1 MFRGRTIATTLTA
14 VNTLVCAIVLLL
26 AFVAFAAYDQS
37 TFRATI
43 VRQLSTQ
50 AQIVGSNSVSALIF
64 NDSDTA
70 EETLGALRAAS
81 SIMAAEI
88 YTPDGELF
96 AFYNRDGG
104 SAGKPLTIPDSGE
117 ETYRFDQDQLTLA
130 RRVVFQGKLAGTVS
144 IRSDLSELRAR
155 RRQYLGIGASVLTA
169 SLFAAC
175 LLAWISQRAIS
186 RPIVELADTARR
198 VSSERDYSL
207 RAAMPAT
214 AREIATLTDAFN
226 DMLAQIQQR
235 DRALHEA
242 HDGLE
247 QRVRRR
253 TAELAAVNS
262 ELEAFSY
269 SVSHDLRAPL
279 RHVLGFANLLEEHA
293 RAQLDQQGTRYLQ
306 TITQAA
312 QKMGRLIDD
321 LLAFSRMGRSQ
332 LVSSRVDL
340 ADLVREARE
349 EVTATG
355 SPAQPRVEWRIAD
368 LPAVEGDRAM
378 LRQVIVNLLSNAL
391 KYSSARP
398 TPIIEVGTR
407 RDAGE
412 VVVFVRDN
420 GVGFDMQYA
429 HKLFGVFQRLHRSEE
444 FEGTGIGLANVKRI
458 VHRHG
463 GRVWAE
469 AELERGATFYVS
481 LPDTGP
487 TS

>member
-1 MFRGRTIATTLTA
+1 MRRGSFSIATTLTA
-14 VNTLVCAIVLLL
+14 VNTFVCAVVLLL
-26 AFVAFAAYDQS
+26 ALAVFAAYDQAA
-37 TFRATI
+37 FRDAI

-50 AQIVGSNSVSALIF
+50 AQMVASNSVSALVF
-64 NDSDTA
+64 NDSSAA

-81 SIMAAEI
+81 NIVSAEI
-88 YTPDGELF
+88 YTPDHELF
-96 AFYNRDGG
+96 AFYRRDGDG
-104 SAGKPLTIPDSGE
+104 ADAPLVLPDDRLETHVFAGDG
-117 ETYRFDQDQLTLA
+117 LTLA
-130 RRVVFQGKLAGTVS
+130 RRIVFEGKSAGTVS
-144 IRSDLSELRAR
+144 IRSDLSELQAR
-155 RRQYLGIGASVLTA
+155 RRQYVGIGASVLTA
-169 SLFAAC
+169 SLMAAC
-175 LLAWISQRAIS
+175 VLAWISQRGIS
-186 RPIVELADTARR
+186 QPIVRLADTARR
-198 VSSERDYSL
+198 VTTERDYGL
-207 RAAMPAT
+207 RAAASAS
-214 AREIATLTDAFN
+214 AREINTLTGAFN
-226 DMLAQIQQR
+226 DMLAEIQTR

-253 TAELAAVNS
+253 TAELDAVNS

-279 RHVLGFANLLEEHA
+279 RHVIGFASLLEEHA
-293 RAQLDQQGTRYLQ
+293 KDSLDEQGTRYLD

-332 LVSSRVDL
+332 LVTTRVDL
-340 ADLVREARE
+340 NELVREARE
-349 EVTATG
+349 EAAPESAG
-355 SPAQPRVEWRIAD
+355 RSVEWRVEA

-378 LRQVIVNLLSNAL
+378 LRQVVVNLLSNAL
-391 KYSSARP
+391 KYSSSRARP
-398 TPIIEVGTR
+398 CIEVGAR
-407 RDAGE
+407 RAARE
-412 VVVFVRDN
+412 VTLFVRDN

-429 HKLFGVFQRLHRSEE
+429 HKLFGVFQRLHRSDE

-469 AELERGATFYVS
+469 GEVDRGATFYIA
-481 LPDTGP
+481 LPETGP